1 MYEGADVVFVVT
13 RSMVLVKL
21 NIFQILH
28 HMAGDDSAL
37 VILMISVKM
46 TKVMKKMEK
55 VTDTLLLKILP
66 LGLVKTSC
74 PRGGTL

>member
-37 VILMISVKM
+37 VILMKM
-46 TKVMKKMEK
+46 AKVMKKMEK